1 MDTATAHVQ
10 VQVSASPDQ
19 VWQALTEPEQIKA
32 YFFGAEVD
40 TTWAPGSPITWHG
53 EYDGRPFEDKG
64 EVLEVEPGRRLVVT
78 HFSPL
83 TGKPDRPENYH
94 RVTWS
99 VHDAG
104 DHTDVSVD
112 QSLTADEQ
120 ESAARENWT
129 NVLRQLK
136 EHVERG

>member
-53 EYDGRPFEDKG
+53 EYDGQADPHGEDRMCRPAVVRTDPRPASHPRAGEDQVLPLHRSVGAAGTLG
-64 EVLEVEPGRRLVVT
+64 EVGQGV
-78 HFSPL
+78 
-83 TGKPDRPENYH
+83 
-94 RVTWS
+94 
-99 VHDAG
+99 
-104 DHTDVSVD
+104 
-112 QSLTADEQ
+112 
-120 ESAARENWT
+120 
-129 NVLRQLK
+129 
-136 EHVERG
+136 VERGHPRGVVGDVPVDGDRRPVVRREVGA